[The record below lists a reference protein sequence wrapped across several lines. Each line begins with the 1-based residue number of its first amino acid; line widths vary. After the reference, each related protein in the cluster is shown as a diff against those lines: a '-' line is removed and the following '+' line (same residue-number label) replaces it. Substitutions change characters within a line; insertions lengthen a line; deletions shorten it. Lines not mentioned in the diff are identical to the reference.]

1 MIALGSMSINVITL
15 FVEDLHAAKSF
26 YQEIFGLSTAYEDE
40 NSAVFDFANISINLL
55 DVAAARGLIAPE
67 AVANQEAG
75 SRFQFTIRIADVDDV
90 CAELNARGV
99 TLINGPMN
107 RPWGVRTASFADPDG
122 HIWEIAQQLT

>member
-26 YQEIFGLSTAYEDE
+26 YQEIFDLSTAYEDE
-40 NSAVFDFANISINLL
+40 NSAVFDFANMSINLL
-55 DVAAARGLIAPE
+55 DVAAARDLIAPE

-75 SRFQFTIRIADVDDV
+75 SRFQFTIRIDDVDAV
-90 CAELNARGV
+90 CAGLNARGV

-107 RPWGVRTASFADPDG
+107 RPWGVRTASFADPGG